1 MNTRSRRVATVVL
14 VAAIGAAGCTATST
28 GSGSAAPTTTSAP
41 KVTGSST
48 PSSTTPSPPTT
59 IANPWRAYWTSVNPG
74 SAIDF
79 VTTHVGWRL
88 DGQVWGPRLDD
99 NLGSGVVDNGSAWP
113 GTSIAETTDGGRTW
127 TTILRVST
135 GIWGMDLVS
144 QEVGFAVGVTALLRT
159 TDGGA
164 YWKQVSEPAGHPLVW
179 ADFATSELGYGLTTT
194 GALVRTV
201 DGVVELHGAGHNR
214 HRCMLC
220 LGSGRLRRRPLRC
233 RLCHPRRR
241 ENVGRDRARPAPRGA
256 VHWPLERSLV

>member
-1 MNTRSRRVATVVL
+1 ML
-14 VAAIGAAGCTATST
+14 VAAIGAAGCTATPT

-41 KVTGSST
+41 KVTASST

-59 IANPWRAYWTSVNPG
+59 ITDPWRAYWTSVNPG

-79 VTTHVGWRL
+79 VTAHMGWRL

-135 GIWGMDLVS
+135 GIWSMDLVS
-144 QEVGFAVGVTALLRT
+144 QEVGFAVGVTALFRT
-159 TDGGA
+159 TDGGEH
-164 YWKQVSEPAGHPLVW
+164 WQQVSEPAGHPLVW
-179 ADFATSELGYGLTTT
+179 ADFANERARLRAHHDRNP
-194 GALVRTV
+194 GANGQRRV
-201 DGVVELHGAGHNR
+201 VVELHGACRNR

-241 ENVGRDRARPAPRGA
+241 KKVGRDRARPAPRGA